1 MKRLALFCMLASAV
15 SFSAAVAQ
23 QPKAVPSPI
32 KAFTSGNFDIAMGEV
47 VELTHEKI
55 LLRFDRGAAKPDS
68 IRIAIGGRGFFIKL
82 GAGMNLAGQSRGH
95 ERGRRGGRSQ
105 NSQGGVAESCYID
118 LLRVLTPTGLPPIAT
133 FRLTC

>member
-1 MKRLALFCMLASAV
+1 MKRLALFCMLAYAV

-32 KAFTSGNFDIAMGEV
+32 KAFTSGNFEIAMGEV

-55 LLRFDRGAAKPDS
+55 LVTFVSIFDRKDGIS
-68 IRIAIGGRGFFIKL
+68 IAIGGRRSQIRL
-82 GAGMNLAGQSRGH
+82 GGGVNLAGQSR
-95 ERGRRGGRSQ
+95 EVRRPVGR
-105 NSQGGVAESCYID
+105 NPQGGVAESCYID

-133 FRLTC
+133 LRLTC